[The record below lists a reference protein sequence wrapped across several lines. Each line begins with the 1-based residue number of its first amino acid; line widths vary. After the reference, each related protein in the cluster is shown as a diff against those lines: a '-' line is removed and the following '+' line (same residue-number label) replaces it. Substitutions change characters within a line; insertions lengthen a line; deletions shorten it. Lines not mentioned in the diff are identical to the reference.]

1 MCDSFVFK
9 SKVNTYVVGMII
21 VVILNEKNIIIVRIC
36 EYIHEIFSREECD
49 TTIAYYIYTSI

>member
-36 EYIHEIFSREECD
+36 EYIVTRDIFL
-49 TTIAYYIYTSI
+49 